1 MRVYS
6 AEETRNMLPFGALI
20 EALREMFRAGAAA
33 PLRHHH
39 AISLD
44 GQPDATLLLMPA
56 WTPAGLGGVKIVN
69 VNPGNA
75 AIGMPAL
82 SSSYL
87 LFDACTGRHL
97 AMLDGGEITN
107 RRTAAVSAL
116 AASYLARADAR
127 RLLVVGAGRVA
138 GNLADAF
145 RAVRPIE
152 DVAVWDIDTGMA
164 EGLARKLNGAGFRAA
179 VATDLEAAVADADIV
194 SCATLATE
202 PLIVGAWLRPGQH
215 LDLIGSFRPGM
226 READDAAVSRARVY
240 IDTEGAL
247 KESGDLIGP
256 IPVRRVDRGADR
268 RRPIRP
274 VPGNRGRPRR
284 RAGDY
289 AVQGHRNRAFGFGGG
304 DSRPYE
310 TRGRGM
316 TGGPGHAHPRVLAR
330 VLHGPQEARGTTRTT
345 A

>member
-97 AMLDGGEITN
+97 AMLDGGQITN

-152 DVAVWDIDTGMA
+152 DVAVWDIDAGMA

-256 IPVRRVDRGADR
+256 IRSGALTEER
-268 RRPIRP
+268 I
-274 VPGNRGRPRR
+274 
-284 RAGDY
+284 AGDL
-289 AVQGHRNRAFGFGGG
+289 FGLCRGTAAGRGGG
-304 DSRPYE
+304 REITLFKATGTALSDLAAATLAH
-310 TRGRGM
+310 TRLGD
-316 TGGPGHAHPRVLAR
+316 GG
-330 VLHGPQEARGTTRTT
+330 
-345 A
+345 

>member
-1 MRVYS
+1 MRIYS

-39 AISLD
+39 AIPLD

-87 LFDACTGRHL
+87 LFDARTGRHL

-152 DVAVWDIDTGMA
+152 DIAVWDIDAGMA
-164 EGLARKLNGAGFRAA
+164 EGLARRLNGAGFRAA
-179 VATDLEAAVADADIV
+179 ATTDLEAAVAHADIV

-256 IPVRRVDRGADR
+256 IRSGALTEER
-268 RRPIRP
+268 I
-274 VPGNRGRPRR
+274 
-284 RAGDY
+284 AGDL
-289 AVQGHRNRAFGFGGG
+289 FGLCRGTAAGRGGG
-304 DSRPYE
+304 QEITLFKATGTALSDLAAATLAH
-310 TRGRGM
+310 TRLGD
-316 TGGPGHAHPRVLAR
+316 GG
-330 VLHGPQEARGTTRTT
+330 
-345 A
+345 